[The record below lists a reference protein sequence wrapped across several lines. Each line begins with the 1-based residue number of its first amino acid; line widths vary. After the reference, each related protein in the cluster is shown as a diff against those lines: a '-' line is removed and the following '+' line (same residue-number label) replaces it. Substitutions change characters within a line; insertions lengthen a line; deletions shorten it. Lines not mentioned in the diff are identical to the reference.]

1 MKTKIRIFLVF
12 ITTFFHLIQCTKFEE
27 SDLDPNST
35 ASNLLLFNRLSQ
47 GYNLT
52 ISPEPGLYTTPQ
64 KITMTAPSGAKIY
77 FTTDGTEPTVNSNL
91 YKEPIHIW
99 KLAGVKLRAV
109 AIKNE
114 NQVASVNQE
123 NYYSYPNPKTGQTG
137 CWDQAGGPVAC
148 AASGQDGEYQKG
160 VTRAYTGPTQHATYP
175 NDYTTTDEATGLM
188 WKSCSQGQT
197 GANCSGVAVTLD
209 WTTAQTG
216 VGGCNELNA
225 MNSGAGYAGR
235 TDWRL
240 PIVVELRTI
249 LDLSGINLNNTVPRI
264 NTTAFPNTMAG
275 AGNAGTYWTSTNS
288 ATGFYPFNVDFSSAF
303 TTAFI
308 TPATPLNVRCVSG
321 IPSFRVY
328 EYTDNGDLT
337 ITDHKTSLTWQ
348 KCTNGQSGQ
357 SCAGSGGAGQW
368 DFSVAYCNS
377 LVLSSKKWRL
387 PSANELED
395 FLNYL
400 KFDANPRVDLS
411 YFPNTP
417 PSNLYWSSTTSTAI
431 AGLNLKIIFG
441 SNGNI
446 NANVGNTLSLTRCV
460 AD

>member
-91 YKEPIHIW
+91 YKEPIDIW
-99 KLAGVKLRAV
+99 KLAGVKLKAI

-114 NQVASVNQE
+114 NKLASVNQE
-123 NYYSYPNPKTGQTG
+123 NYYSYPDPKTGQTG
-137 CWDQAGGPVAC
+137 CWDQAGGPIAC

-160 VTRAYTGPTQHATYP
+160 VTRAYTGPTQHGTYP
-175 NDYTTTDEATGLM
+175 NDYTTTDEATGLI

-240 PIVVELRTI
+240 PSVVELRTI
-249 LDLSGINLNNTVPRI
+249 LDFSGVNLANTVPRI
-264 NTTAFPNTMAG
+264 NATAFPNTP
-275 AGNAGTYWTSTNS
+275 AGTGNLGTNWT
-288 ATGFYPFNVDFSSAF
+288 ATDTTVNPFNVNFSTGLGDFNGGN
-303 TTAFI
+303 TK
-308 TPATPLNVRCVSG
+308 PTPLNIRCVAGFPTARSY
-321 IPSFRVY
+321 SF
-328 EYTDNGDLT
+328 TDNGDGT
-337 ITDHKTSLTWQ
+337 IKDHRTGLFWQ
-348 KCTNGQSGQ
+348 KCSIGLSGNDCSIGTLQNSQWGANLTN
-357 SCAGSGGAGQW
+357 
-368 DFSVAYCNS
+368 CNT
-377 LVLSSKKWRL
+377 LILNNKKWRL
-387 PSANELED
+387 PSLNELTGFFE
-395 FLNYL
+395 F
-400 KFDANPRVDLS
+400 FTPAANPRVDLNF
-411 YFPNTP
+411 FPNTP
-417 PSNLYWSSTTSTAI
+417 AGNGYWSSTTSTTT
-431 AGLNLKIIFG
+431 LNNKQIIFT
-441 SNGNI
+441 NGNFSEFI
-446 NANVGNTLSLTRCV
+446 GSTAGPIRCV